1 MLLYARRE
9 WPLDWNRSFLI
20 GDKESDMQAAA
31 AAGLPAYCFRGGDLY
46 AFLISEVLR

>member
-1 MLLYARRE
+1 MLLQARRE

-31 AAGLPAYCFRGGDLY
+31 AASLPGYRFGGGDLY
-46 AFLISEVLR
+46 DFLISQVLR